1 MEFPPFMEKF
11 AEEVLGQ
18 RNIALL
24 GSEISRMPRPRGGN
38 VMQDLQIELECRFR
52 HDFGRGDIIFTS
64 EKVFRRVKEYYLNK
78 AARGEVEMS
87 DTTSTDRSININRFY
102 KLRETTM
109 NGRDIAMLTL
119 KNGFYTD
126 YETGKYGTKLAASLE
141 VSGSTARTMAES
153 LLRKKE
159 FRPTD
164 TMNVRTKTR
173 SSFIIHT
180 APGQSYSVDLTEV
193 ESYDVGF
200 ELVVKQDSSSSW
212 LQDRGSPTTPMR
224 RSYEIE
230 LDYTVKAS
238 PYRNIEDMAREV
250 RPLLHDWCQF
260 ISNMAKEVV
269 YQTNH
274 LVGEDIIRDMFRN
287 IKERMQDTNVRRP
300 LDISKSTLPQVRNI
314 TTRELRNFANYTATP
329 KADGVRS
336 LIYFGRNYI
345 AMIKPPTEFNILIQ
359 MDEGYESPLEG
370 VLVDGEFVEMTN
382 IKNLDVKKMYVH
394 GAYYV
399 FDVVAPSV
407 RTGGDVQWKPDD
419 VIERNNYLR
428 TILPREFDKDAF
440 EKGLMLN
447 RLPAKAPIQGWS
459 LYLSRV
465 VKKAIYFQ
473 VKEYE
478 DAPIHPYAA
487 FRSYLEKVPSLQ
499 FKDDGLI
506 FTPRNTP
513 YHLLD
518 EGMNIKTLKWK
529 PVELMTIDFLYE
541 GSSQDDNNQYK
552 GTLKSSKNRELV
564 PFVGTRFFP
573 YDKNTPIYSDTYSL
587 MSGAVYECAFLD
599 GQFHVH
605 RPRNDKEFPN
615 TLEVAINDW
624 YYINN
629 PITPNIM
636 AGHGYQPIQEYDK
649 YRLWESMQHVMNT
662 STGKLKVLDLLNI
675 DPRKDLP
682 QEVCKAIDIQQ
693 FPEEFDKVELW
704 TKVHLFSTNLRRELL
719 PTQQDKLLMDV
730 VDIANEYDL
739 LILDGS
745 MVQLILGEH
754 RRYTDFLFMESAIP
768 SDMIVSLRNLVSQF
782 YTEGKQMII
791 HRMPVK
797 SQEMVTTITYG
808 SPDEK
813 LIVGPVSDGSV
824 QLLFANNI
832 DRSIPLIYDPSI
844 QAVNPKSQRIFCR
857 STPEFQFE
865 AESGRSA
872 LHGVD
877 LIPYFEWVRT
887 GVLSEEEKIE
897 SLFTAVDGSGW
908 MIRKPEEVLSIS
920 NASISDGTSGRFSM
934 ASSEEIFGSMSGGGI
949 VAIPI
954 PEGETPAEFLID
966 YDEIEPS
973 VGSLEVMIL
982 KPILKRFSEL
992 PGKLPYNPSS
1002 ALRYS
1007 REMSEITLRD
1017 QDYQFIMDEF
1027 DMGMFIIQS
1036 AKPSLAIMSAKVLAK
1051 PMNSRH
1057 GCRNGFIFIRRVDS
1071 GEYKLMIPSEKPNMT
1086 MENPYRMQ
1094 HGMVAYDDPLLK
1106 FFIDR
1111 EL

>member
-1 MEFPPFMEKF
+1 M
-11 AEEVLGQ
+11 
-18 RNIALL
+18 
-24 GSEISRMPRPRGGN
+24 
-38 VMQDLQIELECRFR
+38 
-52 HDFGRGDIIFTS
+52 
-64 EKVFRRVKEYYLNK
+64 
-78 AARGEVEMS
+78 
-87 DTTSTDRSININRFY
+87 
-102 KLRETTM
+102 
-109 NGRDIAMLTL
+109 
-119 KNGFYTD
+119 
-126 YETGKYGTKLAASLE
+126 
-141 VSGSTARTMAES
+141 
-153 LLRKKE
+153 
-159 FRPTD
+159 
-164 TMNVRTKTR
+164 
-173 SSFIIHT
+173 
-180 APGQSYSVDLTEV
+180 
-193 ESYDVGF
+193 
-200 ELVVKQDSSSSW
+200 
-212 LQDRGSPTTPMR
+212 
-224 RSYEIE
+224 
-230 LDYTVKAS
+230 
-238 PYRNIEDMAREV
+238 
-250 RPLLHDWCQF
+250 
-260 ISNMAKEVV
+260 
-269 YQTNH
+269 
-274 LVGEDIIRDMFRN
+274 
-287 IKERMQDTNVRRP
+287 
-300 LDISKSTLPQVRNI
+300 
-314 TTRELRNFANYTATP
+314 
-329 KADGVRS
+329 RS
-336 LIYFGRNYI
+336 LIYFGKNYI
-345 AMIKPPTEFNILIQ
+345 AMIKPPTEFNILIH
-359 MDEGYESPLEG
+359 MDEDYDSPLQG
-370 VLVDGEFVEMTN
+370 VLVDGEFVEMAN
-382 IKNLDVKKMYVH
+382 IKNTDVKKMYVH

-407 RTGGDVQWKPDD
+407 RTDGDVQWNPDD

-447 RLPAKAPIQGWS
+447 RLPTKAPIQGWS

-487 FRSYLEKVPSLQ
+487 FRSYMERIPSLQ

-587 MSGAVYECAFLD
+587 MSGAVYECAYLD

-675 DPRKDLP
+675 DPKKDLP
-682 QEVCKAIDIQQ
+682 QEICKAIDIQQ
-693 FPEEFDKVELW
+693 FPVEFDKVELW
-704 TKVHLFSTNLRRELL
+704 TKVHLFSTNNNIELL

-730 VDIANEYDL
+730 VDIASEYDL
-739 LILDGS
+739 LILDGG

-754 RRYTDFLFMESAIP
+754 RRYTDFVFMESAIP
-768 SDMIVSLRNLVSQF
+768 ADMIETLRNLVSQF
-782 YTEGKQMII
+782 YSEGKQMII

-808 SPDEK
+808 SPDER

-824 QLLFANNI
+824 QLQFANNI
-832 DRSIPLIYDPSI
+832 DRSVPLIYDPSI
-844 QAVNPKSQRIFCR
+844 QAVNPKSQSMFCR

-865 AESGRSA
+865 AESGKSA

-887 GVLSEEEKIE
+887 GVMSEEENIE

-908 MIRKPEEVLSIS
+908 MILKPMVLSL
-920 NASISDGTSGRFSM
+920 SDDTSGRFSM
-934 ASSEEIFGSMSGGGI
+934 TSSDDLFPSSVSSGGV

-954 PEGETPAEFLID
+954 PEGESPAEFLID

-973 VGSLEVMIL
+973 VGSLDTIIL

-1017 QDYQFIMDEF
+1017 QDYQFIVDEF
-1027 DMGMFIIQS
+1027 DMGMFIINS
-1036 AKPSLAIMSAKVLAK
+1036 TKSSLAIMSAKALAK

-1071 GEYKLMIPSEKPNMT
+1071 GEYKLMIPSEKPSMT
-1086 MENPYRMQ
+1086 MDNPYRMQ
-1094 HGMVAYDDPLLK
+1094 HGMVAYNDPLLN